1 MRRALP
7 ILALLL
13 AGTAQADKIRD
24 EEAPDYV
31 ETTGRLTDEAF
42 YRLVACGA
50 PPRGACIMPFVRWPR
65 ETARDLVVQLDG
77 PPTGYPE
84 ALAGA
89 MADALDRAIAEIND
103 AGADLRLRRT
113 RGKEEGDILI
123 SLLNISAGEEV
134 RGSGVR
140 DLEGAVMG
148 AAFVYVWWD
157 ASNRI
162 TDARILMADDLP
174 MEEVYPV
181 LLEEL
186 AQSLGFLND
195 IRNPLYETVSVFSED
210 SNSVET
216 LGRQDRA
223 ILRRHYPRAR

>member
-1 MRRALP
+1 M
-7 ILALLL
+7 ILSLLL
-13 AGTAQADKIRD
+13 AAPAQADKIRD

-31 ETTGRLTDEAF
+31 ETSGRLTDEAF

-50 PPRGACIMPFVRWPR
+50 PPDGDCIMPFVRWPR
-65 ETARDLVVQLDG
+65 AQALDLGVELDR
-77 PPTGYPE
+77 PPPGYPE
-84 ALAGA
+84 ALARA
-89 MADALDRAIAEIND
+89 MEEALDRAIAEIND
-103 AGADLRLRRT
+103 AGADLVLRRT
-113 RGKEEGDILI
+113 GGKEAGDILI

-134 RGSGVR
+134 RGSGVQ
-140 DLEGAVMG
+140 DLEGAEMG

-162 TDARILMADDLP
+162 TDARILMADDIP

-195 IRNPLYETVSVFSED
+195 IRNPLYEDDSVFSED

-216 LGRQDRA
+216 LGPQDRA